1 MRVAGIDKMIA
12 QLELLEKVDDDSEYF
27 KNRAIAYL
35 KDFADYL
42 DEKNIKTIK
51 VKSVQRIGPF
61 EHSKKIKKIVRNK
74 VILTRQ

>member
-12 QLELLEKVDDDSEYF
+12 QLESLEKVDDDSEYF

-61 EHSKKIKKIVRNK
+61 EHSKKNKKNCK
-74 VILTRQ
+74 K

>member
-42 DEKNIKTIK
+42 DEKKHQNHK
-51 VKSVQRIGPF
+51 
-61 EHSKKIKKIVRNK
+61 SKKVSKGLDPLNTKKKLKN
-74 VILTRQ
+74 L

>member
-42 DEKNIKTIK
+42 DEKNIKIIK
-51 VKSVQRIGPF
+51 VKKCP
-61 EHSKKIKKIVRNK
+61 KDWT
-74 VILTRQ
+74 L

>member
-12 QLELLEKVDDDSEYF
+12 QLESLEKVDDDSEYF

-61 EHSKKIKKIVRNK
+61 EHSKKIKKNCK
-74 VILTRQ
+74 K

>member
-51 VKSVQRIGPF
+51 VK
-61 EHSKKIKKIVRNK
+61 K
-74 VILTRQ
+74 